1 MTNRALLQT
10 MRHTLRVAGRVLGA
24 GTGQR
29 CLSGL
34 RSGQLFTEYGSE
46 SAQHESLIKEASLYV
61 HWPYCLKRCS
71 YCNFNKYIPK
81 DDNNHIVS
89 QCLQQEVGTLLQLS
103 QVSCVTSVFFGG
115 GTPSLAHP
123 STVSDILE
131 AISRRTS
138 LADEA
143 EVSLEVNP
151 TLEGRTKL
159 KDFIHAG
166 VNRFSIG
173 VQSLLDEDLKRLGRD
188 HNAHQALRT
197 VEDARK
203 LCPGKVS
210 VDIMFRRPGQS
221 TASWEAELSELLRA
235 CDDHISLYQLTPERG
250 TLLFKQLQSAQ
261 VTLPG
266 DHETADMYESARR
279 MLHQHGFRQY
289 EVSNFARN
297 MLLRSVQHRWHLDV
311 TKWQASSTF
320 LSEWHHLGSF
330 QKEHKNRLSAV
341 SHHNLSYW
349 KGRQYIGVGPGAHGR
364 FVPLGEGGT
373 QREARTQTLEPEV
386 WIREV
391 QQRGHATRRRIQL
404 GHLELL
410 EEVLVMGLRMT
421 EGITHEHWQLFSP
434 QLALCDIFNS
444 STDVQEFLRCGHLTL
459 DDGGLRCSWNGLAL
473 LDSMLPALLLQL
485 ERQIQPKAPR

>member
-297 MLLRSVQHRWHLDV
+297 
-311 TKWQASSTF
+311 
-320 LSEWHHLGSF
+320 
-330 QKEHKNRLSAV
+330 SAV

>member
-1 MTNRALLQT
+1 CCVSCMLFPLNALQYSPSFS
-10 MRHTLRVAGRVLGA
+10 
-24 GTGQR
+24 Q
-29 CLSGL
+29 
-34 RSGQLFTEYGSE
+34 
-46 SAQHESLIKEASLYV
+46 
-61 HWPYCLKRCS
+61 WPFCLKRCS

-89 QCLQQEVGTLLQLS
+89 QCLQQEVDTLLQLS
-103 QVSCVTSVFFGG
+103 KVSCVTSVFFGG

-151 TLEGRTKL
+151 TPEGRTKL
-159 KDFIHAG
+159 KDFSHAG

-173 VQSLLDEDLKRLGRD
+173 LQSLLDEDLTRLGRD

-235 CDDHISLYQLTPERG
+235 CDDHVSLYQLTPERG

-261 VTLPG
+261 VTLPD

-279 MLHQHGFRQY
+279 MLHQHGFLQY

-297 MLLRSVQHRWHLDV
+297 
-311 TKWQASSTF
+311 
-320 LSEWHHLGSF
+320 
-330 QKEHKNRLSAV
+330 SAV

-373 QREARTQTLEPEV
+373 HREARTQTLEPDV

-391 QQRGHATRRRIQL
+391 QQGGHATRRRIQL

-434 QLALCDIFNS
+434 QLTLCDIFNS

-485 ERQIQPKAPR
+485 ERQIHPKAPR